1 MTEQEFF
8 EAERLSE
15 QIMQG
20 SFSSESD
27 NYETAG
33 LDQPAKKT
41 TRKRKTTGST
51 RTARKRKTT
60 SKSQSA
66 SVSEDINSECE
77 VASHVVTGG
86 VAHQEASQAESIDNK
101 QVAPSDNATKSR
113 KKAPSNTKKS
123 RSKKKNA
130 DTETSKTV
138 EEESVDVQP
147 NDVTE
152 TPIVDLEDA
161 FAALSKETKKS
172 DIAVVDN
179 VGDNDINWSQ
189 LKDKANHMQL
199 ERETAKHT
207 GLSMSEQNIFSGHE
221 EKESVEKEDTVSV
234 NNNTKDL
241 ELQLD
246 RLCNEV
252 DDERFNALESVFE
265 VVDADKV
272 VHEDSFLS
280 SEKKE
285 NGCEST
291 NHAVFELNET
301 VEIIPD
307 SVICRNENLKAEN
320 KNTSGLVE
328 DFAQTELHDAVEDKS
343 IERNNN
349 EEDRVVEETSTE
361 KDKENSAD
369 EVQDPDSKQ
378 AMMNESTDEDK
389 QQICSVNE
397 LSVNKAHDNKKLPH
411 AAPMYFDPP
420 EFVFDAK
427 LLRTEEGKEELVR
440 SYVFSQ
446 GYSFL
451 RAHRLVDN
459 ITKYDDILREFLAQ
473 ISKEQNE
480 KRIYK
485 VYENGISAK
494 TLIEEDGLSVLGAY
508 NHLVYLR
515 DHTNSQQPHV

>member
-15 QIMQG
+15 QIMQS

-138 EEESVDVQP
+138 EEESVSVRQ

-179 VGDNDINWSQ
+179 VGDNDIDWSQ

-199 ERETAKHT
+199 ERETVKHT
-207 GLSMSEQNIFSGHE
+207 ELSMSEQNIFSGHD

-307 SVICRNENLKAEN
+307 SVICKNENLKAEN

-349 EEDRVVEETSTE
+349 EEGRVVEETSTK
-361 KDKENSAD
+361 KDNKNSAED
-369 EVQDPDSKQ
+369 QDSDSKQ
-378 AMMNESTDEDK
+378 LVMNESTDEDK

-397 LSVNKAHDNKKLPH
+397 LSVNKDYDNKKSPH

-451 RAHRLVDN
+451 RAHRLVNN
-459 ITKYDDILREFLAQ
+459 ITKYDDILREFLEQ
-473 ISKEQNE
+473 IAKEPNE

-494 TLIEEDGLSVLGAY
+494 TLMEEEDLSVLGAY

-515 DHTNSQQPHV
+515 DRANN